1 MWVNEKEIAM
11 KMSWKKEAAKRAQK
25 QRRKTHTD
33 KDYPRRANKK
43 AESKSN

>member
-1 MWVNEKEIAM
+1 M

-33 KDYPRRANKK
+33 KDYPRRIKQRK
-43 AESKSN
+43 AKT